1 MITSNPFDALPLW
14 ALFLLTV
21 LIALLAAEG
30 GYGLGLAWRKRR
42 PEEKEGAIGAMT
54 GATLGLL
61 AFLVAFVTS
70 MTVSRFDTRRQL
82 VIDEANAIGTTWLR
96 AGYLDEPYRTEIR
109 DLLRDYVDG
118 RANLPNLATLT
129 EVRARSEQIHG
140 ELWTRAEAVAR
151 QNPDSTTVALFIS
164 SLNDTL
170 DLHTKR
176 LIALTAGRL
185 PETILFGIY
194 LVAFLAMAVLGFQN
208 SFHGKRNEIAIVAMV
223 LVFSLLILLIIDL
236 DRPGEGLLRVSQ
248 QAMIDL
254 QQQLHNPLP

>member
-21 LIALLAAEG
+21 LMALLAAEG
-30 GYGLGLAWRKRR
+30 GYRLGLAWRERR
-42 PEEKEGAIGAMT
+42 PEEKEGAIGTMT

-70 MTVSRFDTRRQL
+70 MAVSRFDNRRQL
-82 VIDEANAIGTTWLR
+82 VIDEADSIGTTWLR

-109 DLLRDYVDG
+109 DLLRDYVDI
-118 RANLPNLATLT
+118 RIHLPNLARLA
-129 EVRARSEQIHG
+129 EVRSRSEQIHG
-140 ELWTRAEAVAR
+140 ELWSRAEAVAL
-151 QNPDSTTVALFIS
+151 QNPDSTTAALFIS
-164 SLNDTL
+164 SLNDTI

-185 PETILFGIY
+185 PETILIGIF
-194 LVAFLAMAVLGFQN
+194 LVAFLAMALLGFQN
-208 SFHGKRNEIAIVAMV
+208 SFHGKRSEIALVGLV

-236 DRPGEGLLRVSQ
+236 DRPNEGLLRVSQ

-254 QQQLHNPLP
+254 QQQLHR

>member
-1 MITSNPFDALPLW
+1 
-14 ALFLLTV
+14 
-21 LIALLAAEG
+21 
-30 GYGLGLAWRKRR
+30 LAWRKHR

-70 MTVSRFDTRRQL
+70 MAVSRFDSRRQL

-109 DLLRDYVDG
+109 QLLRDYVDV
-118 RANLPNLATLT
+118 RVHLPSLVTLA

-140 ELWTRAEAVAR
+140 ELWARAEVLAR
-151 QNPDSTTVALFIS
+151 QNQGSTVAALFIS
-164 SLNDTL
+164 SLNDTI

-176 LIALTAGRL
+176 VIALTAGRL
-185 PETILFGIY
+185 PETILIGIF
-194 LVAFLAMAVLGFQN
+194 LVALLAMALLGFQS
-208 SFHGKRNEIAIVAMV
+208 SFHGKRSAIALVGLV

-254 QQQLHNPLP
+254 QQQLHQTVP